1 MTVELTKKVH
11 LDIGA
16 KEVESGKAND
26 LPETIADTSSQGLV
40 VWRAILHFL
49 HLLSVHHHY
58 IWLFSGLSAVPSG
71 PIISKIKS
79 FFRISMPLVYKS

>member
-40 VWRAILHFL
+40 V
-49 HLLSVHHHY
+49 
-58 IWLFSGLSAVPSG
+58 
-71 PIISKIKS
+71 
-79 FFRISMPLVYKS
+79 